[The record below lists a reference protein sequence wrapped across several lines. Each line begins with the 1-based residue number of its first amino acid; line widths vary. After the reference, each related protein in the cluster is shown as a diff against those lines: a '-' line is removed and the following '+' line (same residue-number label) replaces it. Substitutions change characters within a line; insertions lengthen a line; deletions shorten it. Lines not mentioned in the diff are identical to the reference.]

1 MVKIWLWITENWK
14 MFALLMGGLVFLSIT
29 GNITITL
36 RSAKQGL
43 KQLFTPLG
51 FFVAVFIVVIAV
63 IIYNN
68 IVETFG

>member
-1 MVKIWLWITENWK
+1 VVKIWLWITENWK

>member
-1 MVKIWLWITENWK
+1 VVKIWLWITENWK

-68 IVETFG
+68 MVETFG